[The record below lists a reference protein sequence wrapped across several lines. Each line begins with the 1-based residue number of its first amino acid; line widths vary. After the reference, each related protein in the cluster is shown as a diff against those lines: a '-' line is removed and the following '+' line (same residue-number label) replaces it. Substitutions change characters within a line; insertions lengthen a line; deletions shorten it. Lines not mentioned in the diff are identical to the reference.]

1 MDFDSKTFSY
11 RLTALMEEIDI
22 SQVELGKRIGISN
35 VTISRYIN
43 GERIPRLDI
52 IIKLANVFNVSTD
65 YLLGITKNRKQKS
78 ISGNIDN
85 DISEIASTLF
95 SFDEN
100 EHLNI
105 SIVYRHISPEIVF
118 FLYIPTKKE
127 YTCLTYIFSISYI
140 IVIVFET

>member
-95 SFDEN
+95 SFDKN
-100 EHLNI
+100 EHLNKNQI
-105 SIVYRHISPEIVF
+105 KFIKNMI
-118 FLYIPTKKE
+118 LTNKK
-127 YTCLTYIFSISYI
+127 LILNDLNNNKK
-140 IVIVFET
+140 

>member
-100 EHLNI
+100 EHLNKNQI
-105 SIVYRHISPEIVF
+105 KFIKNMI
-118 FLYIPTKKE
+118 LTNKK
-127 YTCLTYIFSISYI
+127 LILNDLNNKKK
-140 IVIVFET
+140 